1 METKRA
7 ADPSPTLLY
16 TRAPTAHKPP
26 RPHAVFV
33 GGAPPGTDEETL
45 KSIFQEHGDVEEV
58 FLMRGG
64 SRSGQACA
72 FVRFTT
78 PEGAVAAIQAVHGKY
93 IMNGC
98 QDPLVVRYADAPGSK
113 AKKGNARLCYG
124 NFGSPACGGY
134 GGAPPGGWAGPC
146 AAAGTGWGGG
156 GFFGAGAGFLP
167 QYGVGV
173 GVGAMNMGGIGMGGF
188 GAASGAQGASPQP
201 GPSAPQ
207 PQQTTHQPVQPFART
222 TVVSGK
228 PVEGAVDW
236 AAYTAPDG
244 RTYYYNARTAVST
257 WEKPPADWVL

>member
-1 METKRA
+1 MPPI
-7 ADPSPTLLY
+7 PSPTLLY
-16 TRAPTAHKPP
+16 TRAPTAQKPP

-156 GFFGAGAGFLP
+156 GFATAGA
-167 QYGVGV
+167 
-173 GVGAMNMGGIGMGGF
+173 MT
-188 GAASGAQGASPQP
+188 AACPVRQIKSPAQSP
-201 GPSAPQ
+201 S
-207 PQQTTHQPVQPFART
+207 
-222 TVVSGK
+222 
-228 PVEGAVDW
+228 
-236 AAYTAPDG
+236 
-244 RTYYYNARTAVST
+244 
-257 WEKPPADWVL
+257 